1 LTERNQTCRE
11 TYDPAVSFH
20 SRRRLI
26 VFPQAEHARF
36 AAVFALAWAEPPP
49 LPLASF
55 VRGVADHDRGYG
67 EHDDYDIDTVD
78 DSAWIEIQRRGFA
91 PRGEDAV
98 VDLVAAL
105 HVRRLLSGNDPVAT
119 AEADEV
125 ITSLLPR
132 AGVSREQADAADAVT
147 NVCDVI
153 SFQFCFE
160 APSDREVRGYRVL
173 TDGEGG
179 VGVEPWPFR
188 LSELVGVVTAF
199 ERDGYP
205 ELLVPVVVPFQARP

>member
-1 LTERNQTCRE
+1 MLTSGS
-11 TYDPAVSFH
+11 YDPEVSFQ
-20 SRRRLI
+20 SRRRRI
-26 VFPQAEHARF
+26 IFPQADHARF
-36 AAVFALAWAEPPP
+36 AAVLALAWSDPSA

-78 DSAWIEIQRRGFA
+78 DATWIEIQRRGFA

-119 AEADEV
+119 ADADAV
-125 ITSLLPR
+125 IETLLPLAR
-132 AGVSREQADAADAVT
+132 VTREDAEAADAIT

-160 APSDREVRGYRVL
+160 APSQRDVRGYCVV

-179 VGVEPWPFR
+179 IGVDPWPFR
-188 LSELVGVVTAF
+188 VAELVGLVTAF
-199 ERDGYP
+199 ERERYP
-205 ELLVPVVVPFQARP
+205 ELLVPVVVPFRASPL